1 MSVAEISPA
10 GDDGFER
17 TPPHD
22 IAAEQCT
29 LGGMLLSA
37 EAIED
42 VVLIIGPAD
51 HYRPAHT
58 MIHEAILELWE
69 AGGPVD
75 AVTVKDLLAKRGE
88 LARAGGAPYLHTLIA
103 SVPTAANAA
112 HYARFVAQHAASRRA
127 IESGTR
133 LVQAGY
139 EPAKETADLVDQAYT
154 AADYIAGTGTG
165 DGPQPIDEVFVSTV
179 LSLEQKR
186 ARGLPV
192 PWRDLHDLLNGL
204 VDGDLNVIGARPAVG
219 KSVAALNMAAHAA
232 IRCGIPTVLFTMEMN
247 PEEIMLRLIAAEA
260 GVSLYALTRRD
271 LTDGDMDRIAK
282 VHPKITGAPLTID
295 NTSDCS
301 LGHMWASVRGMSRRP
316 ETKPGLVVVDYI
328 QLMREPPRSDNRQLA
343 VGANARGLKN
353 LGGEFGVPVVALS
366 QLNRKADMRSDRRPE
381 MSDLRESGEIEA
393 HAAVVIL
400 LHREDAYD
408 RESPRAGEIDLIVAK
423 NRNGPNATITAAFQ
437 GHYARIMDMA
447 PERPLERRE
456 VSDLDA
462 RRRLK

>member
-1 MSVAEISPA
+1 MSVTEISPA

-22 IAAEQCT
+22 IAAEQCV

-42 VVLIIGPAD
+42 VVLIIGPDD
-51 HYRPAHT
+51 HYRPAHQ
-58 MIHEAILELWE
+58 IVHEAILELWE
-69 AGGPVD
+69 AASPVD

-88 LARAGGAPYLHTLIA
+88 LARIGSATYLHTLIA
-103 SVPTAANAA
+103 SVPTAANAGY
-112 HYARFVAQHAASRRA
+112 YARFVAAHAASRRA

-139 EPAKETADLVDQAYT
+139 EPAKETPDLVDQAYS
-154 AADYIAGTGTG
+154 AADYIAGTGAG
-165 DGPQPIDEVFVSTV
+165 DGPQPIDEVFIGTV
-179 LSLEQKR
+179 ASLEEKR
-186 ARGLPV
+186 ERGLPL

-204 VDGDLNVIGARPAVG
+204 VDGDLNVIGARPAIG
-219 KSVAALNMAAHAA
+219 KSVAALNIAAHAA
-232 IRCGIPTVLFTMEMN
+232 IHRGIPSVLFSMEMN
-247 PEEIMLRLIAAEA
+247 REEIMLRLIASEA
-260 GVSLYALTRRD
+260 GVSLHALTRRE
-271 LTDGDMDRIAK
+271 LTDYDMDRIAK
-282 VHPKITGAPLTID
+282 VHPQITGAPLTID
-295 NTSDCS
+295 DTSDCS
-301 LGHMWASVRGMSRRP
+301 LGHMWSSVRSMCRKP
-316 ETKPGLVVVDYI
+316 ETRPGLVVADYV

-353 LGGEFGVPVVALS
+353 LAGEFGLPVVALS
-366 QLNRKADMRSDRRPE
+366 QLNRKADTRADRRPE
-381 MSDLRESGEIEA
+381 LSDLRESGEIEA

-423 NRNGPNATITAAFQ
+423 NRNGPCATITAAFQ

-447 PERPLERRE
+447 PERPRERHE

>member
-1 MSVAEISPA
+1 MSVTEISPP

-22 IAAEQCT
+22 IAAEQCA

-42 VVLIIGPAD
+42 VVLVIGPAD

-69 AGGPVD
+69 SGEPVD

-165 DGPQPIDEVFVSTV
+165 DGPQPIGEVFVSTV
-179 LSLEQKR
+179 VSLEEKR
-186 ARGLPV
+186 ARGLAL

-204 VDGDLNVIGARPAVG
+204 PDGDLNVIGARPAIG
-219 KSVAALNMAAHAA
+219 KSVAALNMAAYAA
-232 IRCGIPTVLFTMEMN
+232 IHEGVPSVLFTMEMSR
-247 PEEIMLRLIAAEA
+247 EEIMLRLIAAEA
-260 GVSLYALTRRD
+260 RVSMHALTRRD
-271 LTDGDMDRIAK
+271 LTSDDMDRIAK
-282 VHPKITGAPLTID
+282 AHPKIADAPLTID
-295 NTSDCS
+295 DTSDCS
-301 LGHMWASVRGMSRRP
+301 IGHMWSTVRSMSRKP

-328 QLMREPPRSDNRQLA
+328 QLMREPPRADNRQLA

-353 LGGEFGVPVVALS
+353 LAGEFGLPVVALS
-366 QLNRKADMRSDRRPE
+366 QLNRKADTRQDRRPE
-381 MSDLRESGEIEA
+381 MSDLRESGEIES